1 MTYSQ
6 AFNFRGQ
13 IKCIYSNSDLV
24 SNLVSTLAAAV
35 LAVSSMDNGS
45 LDPSLQLSV
54 QLSWKLTDWLT
65 GWLTEQWVWVTWV
78 TLTDR
83 DWVSE
88 WVSSVT
94 LTVTLTLTS
103 DWLSHWHWQVRHCFT
118 LAFSSRL
125 RQKAFKIRGILFV
138 IDQEMLDGN
147 LKPTSVDSVIWNASE
162 ESKSTTNRR
171 KPWTSFSTWWTSN
184 SVDR

>member
-88 WVSSVT
+88 WVSEWAVSH
-94 LTVTLTLTS
+94 S
-103 DWLSHWHWQVRHCFT
+103 QSHWHWLSHCFT